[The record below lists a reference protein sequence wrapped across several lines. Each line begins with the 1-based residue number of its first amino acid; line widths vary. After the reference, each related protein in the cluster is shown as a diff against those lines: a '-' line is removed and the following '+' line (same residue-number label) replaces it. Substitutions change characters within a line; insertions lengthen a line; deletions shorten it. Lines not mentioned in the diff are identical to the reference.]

1 MCVCVCVCVYQC
13 VCQCVCDWTGIVC
26 GKPWEVGYDPCRWHS
41 DATRVPFAVQ
51 LRSLGA
57 PLERIIN
64 ERRPAATLITPEWT
78 HSAIYRRLSPFLP
91 PSASFCLLLPP
102 SASSVSLCQWVAE
115 WVVEWVVGGGTG

>member
-1 MCVCVCVCVYQC
+1 
-13 VCQCVCDWTGIVC
+13 VCDWTGIVC